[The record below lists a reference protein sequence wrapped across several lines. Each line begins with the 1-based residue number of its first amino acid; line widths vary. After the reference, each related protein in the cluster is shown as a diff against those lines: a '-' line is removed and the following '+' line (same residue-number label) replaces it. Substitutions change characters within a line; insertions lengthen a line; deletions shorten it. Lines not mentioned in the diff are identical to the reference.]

1 MVPMSLK
8 LRIGLCA
15 GHSHKHR
22 LSLLRIWP
30 TYVERKHFDKSGTL
44 IIVKELFQSRLV
56 QSAEALTILNMFFS
70 KLHFSN
76 RWYSKTITLIRLIF

>member
-44 IIVKELFQSRLV
+44 I
-56 QSAEALTILNMFFS
+56 NC
-70 KLHFSN
+70 
-76 RWYSKTITLIRLIF
+76 